1 MANRYAPWIEP
12 VLSASGLTNVNA
24 VAPVAIPGIALTITP
39 HVATRIVVHWMAD
52 VTDILGAQGCLIRP
66 TLNGSAS
73 PGNVIYKPLVAG
85 ARATVS
91 GFARFDLVKETANA
105 IALEARLDVA
115 GGAFQIA
122 ATTTRM
128 LISGMPRIHYA

>member
-12 VLSASGLTNVNA
+12 TLSASGVTNVNT
-24 VAPVAIPGIALTITP
+24 VAPVAIPGCSISITP
-39 HVATRIVVHWMAD
+39 HVTTRLWVHWMAD

-66 TLNGSAS
+66 NVNGAAN
-73 PGNVIYKPLVAG
+73 PGNVIFKPLVAG
-85 ARATVS
+85 ARMTVS
-91 GFARFDLVKETANA
+91 GFARLDLAKETAYT
-105 IALEARLDVA
+105 ITLEARLDVA